1 MYNDKF
7 NLICESINSG
17 ILLLDKDLNVKLWNR
32 WLEIHT
38 KIKAEEIIDKNIVD
52 FYPNIN
58 IKILKRK
65 VKTSLKLN
73 SSTFYNTEQN
83 RFLFDVK
90 LNKITDSIF
99 YNMQQSITISPFDL
113 EEEIAIVYVYDTTLL
128 SQTNYKLE
136 KAKKELENKNIQ
148 LEEKH
153 DEIERIINALTEGI
167 IISDE
172 NFICRNVNLLGM
184 SLLGYENKN
193 EIIGKPLLDLI
204 ANDSKDL
211 VLINL
216 NHDEL
221 RTYEINF
228 QKKDGSSFPAFASGQ
243 SILLDNKKRRIS
255 TIIDISNLKEKD
267 RLLAR
272 QAKMADMGQMIAN
285 IAHQWRQPLSIICTT
300 ASGMKLYK
308 ELDRLT
314 DDFFNE
320 SVDQIVHTTNH
331 LSQTI
336 DDFKN
341 FIKDDKEKRVFS
353 LQDIIQKDL
362 TLLDGI
368 IKTHHIQIHIENN
381 SEDIVL
387 KGYPNELIQAI
398 VNIIS
403 NAKDALIEKNIEDKK
418 IFIELNKD
426 DKYGYLKIYD
436 NAKGVENKIID
447 KLFEPYFSTKHNA
460 QGTGLGLFM
469 THRIINDSMEG
480 SIEVKN
486 IAYKKEN
493 SSYSGACFTIKLPLL
508 NK

>member
-1 MYNDKF
+1 
-7 NLICESINSG
+7 
-17 ILLLDKDLNVKLWNR
+17 
-32 WLEIHT
+32 
-38 KIKAEEIIDKNIVD
+38 
-52 FYPNIN
+52 
-58 IKILKRK
+58 
-65 VKTSLKLN
+65 
-73 SSTFYNTEQN
+73 
-83 RFLFDVK
+83 
-90 LNKITDSIF
+90 
-99 YNMQQSITISPFDL
+99 
-113 EEEIAIVYVYDTTLL
+113 
-128 SQTNYKLE
+128 
-136 KAKKELENKNIQ
+136 
-148 LEEKH
+148 
-153 DEIERIINALTEGI
+153 
-167 IISDE
+167 
-172 NFICRNVNLLGM
+172 
-184 SLLGYENKN
+184 
-193 EIIGKPLLDLI
+193 
-204 ANDSKDL
+204 
-211 VLINL
+211 
-216 NHDEL
+216 
-221 RTYEINF
+221 
-228 QKKDGSSFPAFASGQ
+228 
-243 SILLDNKKRRIS
+243 
-255 TIIDISNLKEKD
+255 
-267 RLLAR
+267 

-308 ELDRLT
+308 ELDKLT

-436 NAKGVENKIID
+436 NA
-447 KLFEPYFSTKHNA
+447 
-460 QGTGLGLFM
+460 
-469 THRIINDSMEG
+469 
-480 SIEVKN
+480 
-486 IAYKKEN
+486 
-493 SSYSGACFTIKLPLL
+493 
-508 NK
+508 